1 MLARFVACVSV
12 EIIFEFIA
20 EIVVQL
26 VVEVVFDLGIRG
38 LTAFMQTDVGRW
50 VATLVVAIGLGL
62 GAGVV
67 WGRHVAGLGQTTTP
81 RSVWVSLV
89 IAGVA
94 VIGAAIAWRDEDW
107 DVKMATVPELVRM
120 TPLRFGMFGVLNAA
134 GAIGIMVGF
143 GK

>member
-1 MLARFVACVSV
+1 M

-26 VVEVVFDLGIRG
+26 VVEIVFDLGIRG
-38 LTAFMQTDVGRW
+38 VTTFLQTDLGRW
-50 VATLVVAIGLGL
+50 MLTLVVAIGFGL

-67 WGRHVAGLGQTTTP
+67 WGQHVAAIGQTTTP
-81 RSVWVSLV
+81 RSVWISLV
-89 IAGVA
+89 IGGVA
-94 VIGAAIAWRDEDW
+94 VIGAAIAGRDEDW
-107 DVKMATVPELVRM
+107 DAKMATVPELVRM
-120 TPLRFGMFGVLNAA
+120 TPMRFGMFGVLNAA

>member
-1 MLARFVACVSV
+1 M

-26 VVEVVFDLGIRG
+26 VVEIVFDLGIRG
-38 LTAFMQTDVGRW
+38 LTAFFQTDLGRW
-50 VATLVVAIGLGL
+50 VATVVVAAGLGL

-143 GK
+143 GR

>member
-1 MLARFVACVSV
+1 M

-26 VVEVVFDLGIRG
+26 VVEIIFDLGIRG
-38 LTAFMQTDVGRW
+38 LTAFLQTDLGRW
-50 VATLVVAIGLGL
+50 VATVVVAAGLGF
-62 GAGVV
+62 GAGVG
-67 WGRHVAGLGQTTTP
+67 WGRHVAAIGQATTP

-89 IAGVA
+89 IAGMA
-94 VIGAAIAWRDEDW
+94 VIGVAIAWRDEDW
-107 DVKMATVPELVRM
+107 DAKMTKVPELLRM
-120 TPLRFGMFGVLNAA
+120 TPMRFGMFGVLNAA